1 MPRGI
6 PNKKKTEAAEEIL
19 EAKFEDEW
27 GETKAPNKDIY
38 NIVDANRLRLK
49 LMDKTLDGTAFDNVT
64 IEGSD
69 VRTISF
75 KGCFMKDSTFK
86 NVNMQGCDMSE
97 AEATGN
103 TFIDCDLRWGKKPE
117 GFEKNNT
124 FINTRL

>member
-6 PNKKKTEAAEEIL
+6 PNKKKETTKELLEDIVEEL
-19 EAKFEDEW
+19 KKEPVK
-27 GETKAPNKDIY
+27 KVY

-49 LMDKTLDGTAFDNVT
+49 LIDKTLDGTAFDSVT

-75 KGCFMKDSTFK
+75 EGCLMKDSTFK

-103 TFIDCDLRWGKKPE
+103 TFIGCDLRWGKKPE
-117 GFEKNNT
+117 GFEENNT